1 MRLWYGLQDSVHP
14 PLVASPTIMSGSKRR
29 NPVIQM
35 RIIHMITYLC
45 RISGLSELMM
55 TRQRW
60 TAIKVNVKIPTLNVT
75 VTRGQMNL
83 QKNSGKSIPP
93 KSKTLTGKESSSSV
107 KSDVDKLKISISFT
121 DLRCFFQRMTRTSEF
136 PVTPSRNVSAYK
148 ASFICFSVSLTDEKF
163 VGCPAIDTSVKKER
177 LRWDMVL

>member
-1 MRLWYGLQDSVHP
+1 
-14 PLVASPTIMSGSKRR
+14 
-29 NPVIQM
+29 
-35 RIIHMITYLC
+35 
-45 RISGLSELMM
+45 
-55 TRQRW
+55 
-60 TAIKVNVKIPTLNVT
+60 
-75 VTRGQMNL
+75 MNL

-107 KSDVDKLKISISFT
+107 KSDMDKLKISISFK
-121 DLRCFFQRMTRTSEF
+121 DLRCFFQTMTRTSEF

-177 LRWDMVL
+177 LKVRHGTVNSERQN